1 LLIADSKA
9 ITGTLVTAELPVG
22 APPVFANT
30 PPVPEGTTTPVPLRP
45 RRISIM
51 VAVFVLINHLLM
63 LITVLTAVAVTETL
77 LAVTMPVDATFILKY
92 LPLLRSTT
100 QALHLPKR
108 ISISMVVLTRLVV

>member
-1 LLIADSKA
+1 M
-9 ITGTLVTAELPVG
+9 PVL
-22 APPVFANT
+22 
-30 PPVPEGTTTPVPLRP
+30 LRP
-45 RRISIM
+45 RRLSIM